1 MIVYQ
6 DMYYWPS
13 NDIRK
18 LHIYLPNEY
27 DQTNERYPVMY
38 MFDGHNLYH
47 DYEATYGKSWG
58 LESFLDTWDK
68 KMIVVGMECSH
79 RGDERLYEYC
89 PYVKRMF
96 GKTINGIG
104 DQTFQWIMHDIK
116 PYIDANF
123 RTYGHREATAIA
135 GSSMGGIMSMYGVL
149 KYNDVFS
156 KAAVISS
163 GVFRNLKH
171 YRNTLEDKFYPD
183 TKIYISWGE
192 LEAGKAAYSGNPE
205 FDTREARSVYKFEK
219 ELQTKGIQTYHYF
232 QKDGKHCEVDWEK
245 QNQIYLNFLW
255 K

>member
-104 DQTFQWIMHDIK
+104 D
-116 PYIDANF
+116 
-123 RTYGHREATAIA
+123 
-135 GSSMGGIMSMYGVL
+135 V
-149 KYNDVFS
+149 
-156 KAAVISS
+156 
-163 GVFRNLKH
+163 
-171 YRNTLEDKFYPD
+171 
-183 TKIYISWGE
+183 
-192 LEAGKAAYSGNPE
+192 
-205 FDTREARSVYKFEK
+205 
-219 ELQTKGIQTYHYF
+219 
-232 QKDGKHCEVDWEK
+232 C
-245 QNQIYLNFLW
+245 
-255 K
+255 